1 VFGKYLGRIAAVVLF
16 VVTAATSAAAQRVN
30 ADRQGLAVKGYDV
43 VAYFVDGRAVSGD
56 ARFEHTVDGVRYRF
70 ASAANRDRF
79 AREPQR
85 FLPQYGG
92 FCAFA
97 VSRGHTAD
105 TDPLAWR
112 IVDGRL
118 FLNYDRSVQ
127 REWEGDVK
135 GNVAKAD
142 TNWPGL
148 SRAR

>member
-1 VFGKYLGRIAAVVLF
+1 MLGTVIRQCTLAALLVAA
-16 VVTAATSAAAQRVN
+16 AATGAAAQRVN

-43 VAYFVDGRAVSGD
+43 VAYFVDGRPVPGNAS
-56 ARFEHTVDGVRYRF
+56 FEHVVDGVRYRF

-79 AREPQR
+79 AQEPGR

-92 FCAFA
+92 FCAWA
-97 VSRGHTAD
+97 VSRGYTAD

-127 REWEGDVK
+127 RQWEGDIP
-135 GNVAKAD
+135 GNVAKGD
-142 TNWPGL
+142 RNWPGL
-148 SRAR
+148 SSTR